1 MVKALITLFSV
12 FGFPKA
18 IEADQGLN
26 FMSRI
31 FAQVLKHLTISHDH
45 LSAYCPESQGA
56 LDRFYQTL
64 KLMLR
69 AFCLEIKTWLME
81 FI

>member
-1 MVKALITLFSV
+1 MVKALIVLFSV
-12 FGFPKA
+12 YGFPKA

-45 LSAYCPESQGA
+45 LSAYCTESQGA
-56 LDRFYQTL
+56 LDRFLSDTQVNVTCIL
-64 KLMLR
+64 LGN
-69 AFCLEIKTWLME
+69 
-81 FI
+81 

>member
-1 MVKALITLFSV
+1 
-12 FGFPKA
+12 
-18 IEADQGLN
+18 
-26 FMSRI
+26 MSRI